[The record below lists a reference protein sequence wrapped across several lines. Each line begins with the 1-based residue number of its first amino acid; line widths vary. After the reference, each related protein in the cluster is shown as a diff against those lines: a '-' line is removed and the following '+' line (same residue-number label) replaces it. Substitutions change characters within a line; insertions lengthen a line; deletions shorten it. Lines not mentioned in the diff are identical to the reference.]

1 MHVFLSQKKILRSAP
16 WFVMFSSSW
25 SIILLRSLQ
34 TEPRALLTFV
44 SPKHTHTHTNQS
56 LSAAGVNGW
65 KRTLK
70 VSQSTLLNKNTVTR
84 HALAGS
90 ISTPLMFWTDQVLD
104 VNDVLWLL
112 KMLLVFVCVCVT
124 HCVCVTTVR
133 LRRKFNLLTESKL
146 HLPFTIH
153 LFKMYV
159 CHLTNSN
166 TNALYYI

>member
-44 SPKHTHTHTNQS
+44 SPKRTHTHTNQS

-112 KMLLVFVCVCVT
+112 KMLLVCVCDTVFVWQLWGCGGNLT
-124 HCVCVTTVR
+124 SSLNLNYIYLLQFISSKCTSAILLILIQMLCTT
-133 LRRKFNLLTESKL
+133 FS
-146 HLPFTIH
+146 
-153 LFKMYV
+153 
-159 CHLTNSN
+159 
-166 TNALYYI
+166 